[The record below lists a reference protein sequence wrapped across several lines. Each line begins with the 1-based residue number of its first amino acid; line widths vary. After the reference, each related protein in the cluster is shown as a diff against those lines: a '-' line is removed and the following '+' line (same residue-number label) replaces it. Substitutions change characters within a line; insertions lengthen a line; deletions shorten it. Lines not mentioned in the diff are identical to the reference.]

1 MFITEIVFKPLTATI
16 SQKDQNVKEQ
26 AVDIMAKLVQSH
38 LKRRFLTQSS
48 ILFLFLFLFLQAL
61 LAYILGL
68 CLETFSLKIRFVV
81 YVLVQNVTILFSADV
96 N

>member
-1 MFITEIVFKPLTATI
+1 LFITEIVFKPLTATI

-48 ILFLFLFLFLQAL
+48 ILFLFLFLQAL

>member
-48 ILFLFLFLFLQAL
+48 ILFLFLFLQAL

-81 YVLVQNVTILFSADV
+81 YVLVQIVTILFSADV

>member
-48 ILFLFLFLFLQAL
+48 ILFLFLFLQAL

>member
-38 LKRRFLTQSS
+38 LKRSFLTQSS
-48 ILFLFLFLFLQAL
+48 ILFLFLFLQAL

>member
-48 ILFLFLFLFLQAL
+48 ILFLFLFLQAL
-61 LAYILGL
+61 LAYIFGL